1 MSLPTGE
8 RERPPM
14 GSLAASKIVA
24 SFWPANRI
32 SDFLPLKAFPRQ
44 FLVEWTREPRLPF
57 QGECLPGFQMTEK
70 ISGAYALA
78 AGALEAGISLVTS
91 YPGAPTTAV
100 VEHILELTTSEQVQV
115 EWTSN
120 EKVALE
126 IAFGA
131 SLVGKRS
138 LVCMKSVGLNI
149 ALDPLMVFNLSG
161 CNAGLVLLVGD
172 DPGGWGS
179 QNEQDSRGLALAAEV
194 PLLEPT
200 SASDA
205 WGVMREAFRLSEEM
219 SLPILVRFIRA
230 LAIAETDAK
239 NLESQE
245 DFQIQRQPF
254 YQRDPI
260 RWVVLPINV
269 VSRHL
274 ELRRRMDIVRS
285 RFEISPFNSVEGDGS
300 YGVMAAGFA
309 YSKLMKTL
317 ASDLPHELGILRLTT
332 FNPLPQDLIH
342 AFLQGK
348 EMVLILE
355 ESAPLLERAV
365 RGIAQGAEINLPI
378 YGRDTGHVNWAGEL
392 FSPQIADA
400 LNCFLPDLDLSTEG
414 EDSRPRPSRDPLCEG
429 CPYIPVFEALNE
441 VLAELGGRD
450 EFVVVGDPG
459 CMVRGQLRPYEI
471 MDVKHSLG
479 SSVGVA
485 SGIAGGLHER
495 GEKKRVIALCGDS
508 GFLHSGLGGLVD
520 AARMKVP
527 LLVMILDNGLTALSG
542 GQPHP
547 GSIVDARGD
556 PQRAVD
562 LVGMVHNTGVGE
574 VWVVDLDRGEDIR
587 SAIERGMEYQGTGV
601 VVVRGR
607 CPQWFSKD

>member
-1 MSLPTGE
+1 VDTGAE
-8 RERPPM
+8 ITVSRRVLT
-14 GSLAASKIVA
+14 GL
-24 SFWPANRI
+24 
-32 SDFLPLKAFPRQ
+32 
-44 FLVEWTREPRLPF
+44 
-57 QGECLPGFQMTEK
+57 QMTK
-70 ISGAYALA
+70 KVSGAYALA
-78 AGALEAGISLVTS
+78 AGAIEAGVSLVTG

-100 VEHILELTTSEQVQV
+100 VEHILKLTSSEQVQV

-126 IAFGA
+126 TAFGA

-161 CNAGLVLLVGD
+161 CNAGLIILVGD

-179 QNEQDSRGLALAAEV
+179 QNEQDSRALALAAEV

-200 SASDA
+200 TASDA

-219 SLPILVRFIRA
+219 CLPILVRFIRA
-230 LAIAETDAK
+230 LSIAETDIK
-239 NLESQE
+239 NLERHE
-245 DFQIQRQPF
+245 DFQSPRQLF
-254 YQRDPI
+254 YQRDPSS
-260 RWVVLPINV
+260 WVVLPISV

-285 RFEISPFNSVEGDGS
+285 RFEVSPFNKMEGDGS

-317 ASDLPHELGILRLTT
+317 AYKLPRELGILRLTT

-365 RGIAQGAEINLPI
+365 RGIAQGAEIQLSI
-378 YGRDTGHVNWAGEL
+378 YGRESGHVNWAGEL

-400 LNCFLPDLDLSTEG
+400 LNRFQPGLDLSTEG
-414 EDSRPRPSRDPLCEG
+414 EDSRPRPSREPLCEG

-441 VLAELGGRD
+441 VIAELGGRD

-479 SSVGVA
+479 SSVGIA
-485 SGIAGGLHER
+485 SGIARGLQKS

-508 GFLHSGLGGLVD
+508 GFLHSGLAGLID

-562 LVGMVHNTGVGE
+562 LVGMVRTAGVGE
-574 VWVVDLDRGEDIR
+574 VWVVDLDHGDDIR
-587 SAIERGMEYQGTGV
+587 PAIERGMAYRGTGV

-607 CPQWFSKD
+607 CPQWFSKN